1 MSKESVLI
9 IGSSS
14 FAGASMVDF
23 LISKK
28 KYNVYGTYR
37 RKKNKAYLPYLR
49 NSRKIKFKNIKVDFT
64 KNPKKLI
71 NVILKFKPRYII
83 DFASICMVNQSWENP
98 ETYININI
106 LYKSFLL
113 RNLKKFK
120 FLKKYIYI
128 STPEIFGSSKLIKEN
143 CNIYNPSTPYA
154 TSKLCFEMLLKN
166 FAKNFNAP
174 IIIARFSNFFGPGQ
188 PVYRLI
194 PKLITCIDNEIK
206 FPLEGKGQSKRNY
219 IFSYDFCNGIH
230 KIMSEGKIKNIYH
243 FSGSEDYKTTDIIKI
258 LCQLKSYNFKKLI
271 KITKRRAGQDLN
283 YKLDCKKTKK
293 ELNWRPLY
301 PFKKALKL
309 VIDYQKTA
317 SKQIKKESLKY
328 MDNQLR

>member
-9 IGSSS
+9 LGSSS

-37 RKKNKAYLPYLR
+37 RKKNKAYLPYLKQ
-49 NSRKIKFKNIKVDFT
+49 SKKIKFKNIKVDFT

-71 NVILKFKPRYII
+71 NIILKFKPKYII
-83 DFASICMVNQSWENP
+83 DFASLCMVNQSWQYP
-98 ETYININI
+98 ETYINTNI

-113 RNLKKFK
+113 KNFKKFT

-128 STPEIFGSSKLIKEN
+128 STPEIFGSSKHIKEDSN
-143 CNIYNPSTPYA
+143 VYNPSTPYA

-188 PVYRLI
+188 PLYRLI
-194 PKLITCIDNEIK
+194 PKLITCIDNKKK
-206 FPLEGKGQSKRNY
+206 FPLEGKGQAKRNY
-219 IFSYDFCNGIH
+219 IYSYDFCNGIH
-230 KIMSEGKIKNIYH
+230 KVMSKGKIKNIYH
-243 FSGSEDYKTTDIIKI
+243 FSGPEDYKTNDIVKI
-258 LCQLKSYNFKKLI
+258 LCQLKSYSRKKLI
-271 KITKRRAGQDLN
+271 KITKKRAGQDLN

-301 PFKKALKL
+301 TFKKALKL
-309 VIDYQKTA
+309 VIDYQKTV

-328 MDNQLR
+328 MDSQLR